1 MVPRELI
8 ARETRRR
15 RIRDAEAILALAL
28 WGARRLPAL
37 SRLGGERDLPE
48 PLNDLVGTAV
58 YLVTFFYLFAIWPIL
73 SGLDRLFRGFAPSVA
88 PAPEPRLR
96 TAAARS
102 APPPRR
108 WSHRATRPA
117 ARARPATGW

>member
-1 MVPRELI
+1 MVPRELM

-28 WGARRLPAL
+28 WGA
-37 SRLGGERDLPE
+37 GGYLLYLAWVASATLTE

-88 PAPEPRLR
+88 PAPAPQPQDG
-96 TAAARS
+96 ARS
-102 APPPRR
+102 I
-108 WSHRATRPA
+108 S
-117 ARARPATGW
+117 PATSPLVASREPAGSASSPGDG